1 MFWHVAVSLQIL
13 QAIEIGTGMNYLYIL
28 LDLGTI
34 SIPLIVTFH
43 PRLKFYKKW
52 KSLFL
57 STGIT
62 GAFFIVWDVWFTQ
75 MEYWGFNP
83 DYLLGLSIAN
93 LPIEEWLFFI
103 CVPYACVF
111 TYDAVLVL
119 KPSLDYSNK
128 LFYRITFFFIAL
140 ASLLFLLN
148 YDKWYTFVNF
158 LTLSV
163 VLFVGYRKFPVI
175 LKRFYPIFC
184 LILVPFIIV
193 NGVLTGSV
201 IQSQVVWYDDMENLG
216 IRFFTI
222 PIEDFGYAFSLIFSN
237 LMLLH
242 FFEEKRL
249 LKKEAL

>member
-1 MFWHVAVSLQIL
+1 MLWNVVVSLQIL
-13 QAIEIGTGMNYLYIL
+13 PAIQIEISMNYLYIL

-34 SIPLIVTFH
+34 SVPLIASFH

-57 STGIT
+57 SIGII

-83 DYLLGLSIAN
+83 DYLLGFSIAN

-103 CVPYACVF
+103 CVPYACLF

-128 LFYRITFFFIAL
+128 LFYRITFFSTAL
-140 ASLLFLLN
+140 ASLLFVLN

-158 LTLSV
+158 LTLSA
-163 VLFVGYRKFPVI
+163 VLVVGYWKFPLV

-184 LILVPFIIV
+184 LILVPFLII
-193 NGVLTGSV
+193 NGVLTGSM
-201 IQSQVVWYDDMENLG
+201 IESQVVWYDDMENLG

-237 LMLLH
+237 LILLH